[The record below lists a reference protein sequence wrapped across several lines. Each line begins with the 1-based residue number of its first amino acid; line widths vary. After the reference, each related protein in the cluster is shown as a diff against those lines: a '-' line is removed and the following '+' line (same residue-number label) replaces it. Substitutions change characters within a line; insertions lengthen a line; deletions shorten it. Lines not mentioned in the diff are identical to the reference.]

1 MYKKILAGLGG
12 AIALNL
18 LHEIVRNN
26 FDNVPEVNKVGE
38 EALNKSLETVDM
50 KITEKDQLYAATL
63 AGDVISNGIYYAT
76 TATSGFNLVSGVA
89 AGVGA
94 VMLPEK
100 MGLDD
105 SPVAGSTQKK
115 LMTVGYYLFGAVV
128 TKLIYDKIK

>member
-50 KITEKDQLYAATL
+50 KITDKDQLYAATL
-63 AGDVISNGIYYAT
+63 AGDVISNGIYYAA

-100 MGLDD
+100 MGLED

>member
-50 KITEKDQLYAATL
+50 KITDKDQLYAATL
-63 AGDVISNGIYYAT
+63 AGDVISNGIYYAA

-100 MGLDD
+100 MGLVD

>member
-1 MYKKILAGLGG
+1 MYNKILAGLGG

-18 LHEIVRNN
+18 LHEIVRHN

-50 KITEKDQLYAATL
+50 KITDKDQLYAATL
-63 AGDVISNGIYYAT
+63 AGDVISNGIYYAA
-76 TATSGFNLVSGVA
+76 TATSSFNLVSGVA

-94 VMLPEK
+94 VLLPEK

-105 SPVAGSTQKK
+105 SPVAETTQKK
-115 LMTVGYYLFGAVV
+115 VMTVGYYLFGAVV